1 MLIQGNELS
10 VDDIYRVAAGNE
22 KIELSVAGLARVKAT
37 HERVQVWGNEKQP
50 TYGVNTGFG
59 ELINVII
66 PPQFKTELQHNFLHS
81 HAAGGGPA
89 FPDEAARAI
98 VTVRLNCFMKGHSG
112 VGPGAVELLATLLNR
127 HIHPVIPMQG

>member
-1 MLIQGNELS
+1 
-10 VDDIYRVAAGNE
+10 VAAGNE

-37 HERVQVWGNEKQP
+37 HERVQVAGGTRSNP
-50 TYGVNTGFG
+50 PMASTTGFG

-89 FPDEAARAI
+89 FPDEAARGD
-98 VTVRLNCFMKGHSG
+98 RHRPLNCFMKGHSG
-112 VGPGAVELLATLLNR
+112 VGRGR
-127 HIHPVIPMQG
+127 SSCWRRC